1 MRRWGAMLAVAAIVG
16 GVVGTAVAY
25 AGRVSATGSSAA
37 GAIKQVKTEWSE
49 ALVGTSS
56 TGWVPVGSV
65 RMRVPTGEKDLI
77 VARFDGM
84 TYCDPNTPGVGNGAC
99 QLRILAKTATKTVTL
114 LPFTMRTVL
123 EVTSGVG
130 QDDYSLTM
138 EKSRVL
144 PAGRWTILVQ
154 HRVDDPSIYFGIS
167 AHHLTVERAPV

>member
-1 MRRWGAMLAVAAIVG
+1 MLAVAAIVG
-16 GVVGTAVAY
+16 GLVVTAVAY

-37 GAIKQVKTEWSE
+37 GAIKKVKTEWSE

-65 RMRVPTGEKDLI
+65 QMTVPNGEKDLI

-84 TYCDPNTPGVGNGAC
+84 TYCDPNTPGVGSGLC
-99 QLRILAKTATKTVTL
+99 QLRILAKSATKTVAL
-114 LPFTMRTVL
+114 LPFTMKTVL
-123 EVTSGVG
+123 EVASPGVG

-154 HRVDDPSIYFGIS
+154 HRVDDPSIYFGIY